1 MSPGNRYSAGSNLLI
16 DSEIWQGW
24 LLALGLPVILVRP
37 QTWQACHGLYTWKK
51 RLEDDP
57 FADTP
62 LILARRLWP
71 DASLEFQA
79 DDGKA
84 VGLLIAALAL
94 SDAHKGVDRLGLQQK
109 AQVKRQAARKAAKAA
124 RGIPGL
130 TGDPDHGFF

>member
-1 MSPGNRYSAGSNLLI
+1 M
-16 DSEIWQGW
+16 
-24 LLALGLPVILVRP
+24 ALGQPVVLVRP

-62 LILARRLWP
+62 LLLARRLWP

-84 VGLLIAALAL
+84 VGLIIAALAL
-94 SDAHKGVDRLGLQQK
+94 SDASRGIDRLGLQQK
-109 AQVKRQAARKAAKAA
+109 AHVKRIAARKVAKAA
-124 RGIPGL
+124 RAIPGL